1 MSKEQKTIIN
11 NTNTINTN
19 NTYINIY
26 KEKIQCQTH

>member
-1 MSKEQKTIIN
+1 MGKEQKTIIN

-19 NTYINIY
+19 TYINIY